1 MRAIRRTWSIRSIQ
15 VRQAAYL
22 LWPGVG
28 PQNPVP
34 GERKENMNIYI
45 CYRYDPGDK
54 EPSWWRGAVIVAA
67 ESDEA
72 AGRFLYRDGD
82 RRFAWPSSKTTNNPE
97 DRGDQVIT
105 HWMPLPQP
113 PIDLLP
119 RDEQAVDSPTEKED
133 GMKWRDKI
141 RHELNRR
148 GWTQRETAKRLGVSQ
163 AYLSMMLSGQRPL
176 SPRIAVRLE
185 SVTGLIAWHLLF
197 YQMQEDVALAYREET
212 AWLNADL
219 AETADE

>member
-1 MRAIRRTWSIRSIQ
+1 
-15 VRQAAYL
+15 
-22 LWPGVG
+22 
-28 PQNPVP
+28 
-34 GERKENMNIYI
+34 MNIYI
-45 CYRYDPGDK
+45 CYRYDPGDSL
-54 EPSWWRGAVIVAA
+54 PSW
-67 ESDEA
+67 
-72 AGRFLYRDGD
+72 
-82 RRFAWPSSKTTNNPE
+82 
-97 DRGDQVIT
+97 
-105 HWMPLPQP
+105 
-113 PIDLLP
+113 
-119 RDEQAVDSPTEKED
+119 
-133 GMKWRDKI
+133 WRDKI